1 MLVLY
6 KIYKEI
12 IIYLLKWL
20 LLVGSVGIFVVE
32 CVLILQVADYKKALK
47 LFGKDEGLEEQLAEY
62 KEMISS
68 KKTIR

>member
-1 MLVLY
+1 MVLY

-20 LLVGSVGIFVVE
+20 LLVGRGIFVVE

-47 LFGKDEGLEEQLAEY
+47 LFEEEEGLEEQLAEY
-62 KEMISS
+62 KEMISN

>member
-1 MLVLY
+1 MVLY

-47 LFGKDEGLEEQLAEY
+47 LFGKDE
-62 KEMISS
+62 
-68 KKTIR
+68 